1 MKRQLP
7 AFILLIAF
15 LAIAWGIFLVEDGLF
30 NTGATDFK
38 EFGIG
43 LAFFILAFIFTLV
56 IFYAKRWFVRV
67 SPWFGIST
75 FILIS
80 VIYAGSV
87 YLRWQNHEIKSEI
100 VTGTDM
106 IVGHVEASNEW
117 IMVDRSLLQR
127 PAHWYESGV
136 RMTYLAD
143 DEQQSLSIR
152 LPAKY
157 LPLKSIKE
165 M

>member
-7 AFILLIAF
+7 AFIILMASM
-15 LAIAWGIFLVEDGLF
+15 AIAWGIFLVEDGLF
-30 NTGATDFK
+30 NTGATDLK

-43 LAFFILAFIFTLV
+43 LAFFISAFIFTLV
-56 IFYAKRWFVRV
+56 VFCAKGWHVRM
-67 SPWFGIST
+67 SPLFGIST

-80 VIYAGSV
+80 AIYAGSV
-87 YLRWQNHEIKSEI
+87 YLRWQNHEINGDP
-100 VTGTDM
+100 VAGTDM

-143 DEQQSLSIR
+143 DKQQSLSIR

-165 M
+165 L